1 METIEVRGVEY
12 KLVKARD
19 FEVIVRSDN
28 DFINYTKL
36 CQQINDNRRPF
47 SQLKKSET
55 FQRLCIQME
64 EPSGRIRPDGNE
76 PSLYEQIKNRI
87 EIEITGGD
95 RGSDMERIRGTYMP
109 RYLLDYVIM
118 TCDIGYYKLVHELM
132 DSIDAVAQERQR
144 SFIEELQS
152 NISEQH
158 RKLERKKLKIS
169 RLEEMYTRLQA
180 TMDEVRNENAQT
192 HQRLDQANEQL
203 TTVHGQLDQAN
214 EQLTTVHGQLDQA
227 NERLQTMSTVVS
239 QVAEHLE
246 ESSKFVTENFNER
259 NMTLGHVQEV
269 IAIFSIK
276 TFTDSQR
283 LPDGFAVYDIFAG
296 NPRFLRK
303 TMLKRKYKPTE
314 DELEHPV
321 AVIDTSDAKDLLNY
335 VRNNIDREFAAISP
349 DSKLITND
357 IEATVKYITICKDK
371 MVTLDRD
378 AVSLHLSNLK
388 NALRSAL
395 RDGLREVHERI
406 DRIEANQNRIIDL
419 LTRRRPN
426 ATKVLV
432 NGRYRDLMFRND
444 GTVLYIPRA
453 NHREVELTEDDIN
466 RLRFKDNDGRN
477 IELM

>member
-1 METIEVRGVEY
+1 
-12 KLVKARD
+12 
-19 FEVIVRSDN
+19 
-28 DFINYTKL
+28 
-36 CQQINDNRRPF
+36 
-47 SQLKKSET
+47 
-55 FQRLCIQME
+55 
-64 EPSGRIRPDGNE
+64 
-76 PSLYEQIKNRI
+76 
-87 EIEITGGD
+87 
-95 RGSDMERIRGTYMP
+95 
-109 RYLLDYVIM
+109 
-118 TCDIGYYKLVHELM
+118 
-132 DSIDAVAQERQR
+132 
-144 SFIEELQS
+144 
-152 NISEQH
+152 
-158 RKLERKKLKIS
+158 
-169 RLEEMYTRLQA
+169 
-180 TMDEVRNENAQT
+180 
-192 HQRLDQANEQL
+192 
-203 TTVHGQLDQAN
+203 
-214 EQLTTVHGQLDQA
+214 
-227 NERLQTMSTVVS
+227 MSTVVS

-419 LTRRRPN
+419 LTMRRPN

>member
-1 METIEVRGVEY
+1 
-12 KLVKARD
+12 
-19 FEVIVRSDN
+19 
-28 DFINYTKL
+28 
-36 CQQINDNRRPF
+36 
-47 SQLKKSET
+47 
-55 FQRLCIQME
+55 
-64 EPSGRIRPDGNE
+64 
-76 PSLYEQIKNRI
+76 
-87 EIEITGGD
+87 
-95 RGSDMERIRGTYMP
+95 
-109 RYLLDYVIM
+109 
-118 TCDIGYYKLVHELM
+118 
-132 DSIDAVAQERQR
+132 
-144 SFIEELQS
+144 
-152 NISEQH
+152 
-158 RKLERKKLKIS
+158 
-169 RLEEMYTRLQA
+169 
-180 TMDEVRNENAQT
+180 
-192 HQRLDQANEQL
+192 
-203 TTVHGQLDQAN
+203 
-214 EQLTTVHGQLDQA
+214 
-227 NERLQTMSTVVS
+227 MSTVVS